1 MSEKVNWSDYTPVDQ
16 PSAPANVDWSQFE
29 PVKPAGALR
38 RMADAGLAFGQGAAG
53 ATKALTDS
61 YGAGNQISGALD
73 TASRKMGGWM
83 SDEAQAEI
91 AARQQKIKQAE
102 QSGSTIDEIGATLG
116 GIAEAPVRSIAQGAG
131 SIVPTMAAAAL
142 TRGRSLLPVAGIG
155 AAQGAGSVKGTIYD
169 SVRQRHI
176 DAGMTPEQADIAASR
191 AQEYRG
197 ENAGNIAAG
206 AGLGAAASL
215 TGAEGAIL
223 GTGQQVARG
232 ALRRIGRTAGEEAFT
247 EGAQGGQE
255 RYSGNV
261 AEQRQGFNTPTW
273 QGVAGQAVGEGVI
286 GGIVGGGAG
295 IVSGEPFQ
303 QQIPPAI
310 QPQNARSQVGVFPS
324 EAPGVSGDAE
334 SGVFDA
340 STAVPAQPS
349 LQSKSQAMGINP
361 SAGPVSAAA
370 AVAVDTG
377 VTDVISR
384 QDAELAS
391 ANRAKSAGASGAVK
405 KESAPT
411 VSTTPQGMSPV
422 AAPSSDGPGA
432 GIQGASQPAPQTA
445 GPLAGALRKS
455 APVQQAI
462 SQPQENPLA
471 QSGEPIKAQADRE
484 TPVAPAP
491 GAMAT
496 GAAQQ
501 PAAEAVRVGVA
512 DQGDRGLNDS
522 AAPANRKIEGV
533 DPQTDEI
540 TFAEPGAS
548 AQSAAPAVSAA
559 ATKDAQRPAAPIDLG
574 AHTAATSPLNDTPEP
589 TQAQK
594 EAGNYKKA
602 HLVMSGLDISIEN
615 PEGSTRSGVD
625 PDGKPWSTTMTGG
638 HYGYVRGSVGSDGDQ
653 QDVFVKPGTPLDY
666 SGPVFVIDQIDPKT
680 GKHDE
685 YKSMIG
691 YDNALQARQAYQ
703 KNYAKGWKGLKSI
716 TPMAWDEF
724 KAWTRQTPESVMQ
737 DEFERLYQEDVKDGI
752 RARLGL
758 RKQEASPIDAPKPSA
773 FRSFLRNFGIKPAN
787 AADITG
793 ERGFKANARMP
804 GTFRKSGLELDD
816 LAHRAVE
823 YGYLTQ
829 QDIDSVDDN
838 GGVNKLVEMIR
849 AELRGEKQV
858 SLEFSD
864 EDAQAESQRRMDMEI
879 EDAARSLGIPEDPDM
894 DTARLASMVSRVQR
908 ALDAARAG
916 KKGELKDERIR
927 RNAIAVAQRI
937 EAKRAQYE
945 NELAEFANATIKEQ
959 NAVIDVFFDD
969 DGTPVL
975 VRSFDVAA
983 EDAWNATLGTWEGQN
998 GQTNAAKVSPARQ
1011 AGPPDVTGK
1020 GKGVGDD
1027 QEAGSEAQ
1035 RGDSGGQGSQEG
1047 SDQEILTSPT
1057 RGDVLAQQDRVA
1069 NAQTLDDKAQIDR
1082 EASTQTLT
1090 AQTAPEQRRDTTG
1103 DMFGVEKAQAVI
1115 DKRNASG
1122 TRPEGPS
1129 LFDDP
1134 TVEPEQKAEPVSQS
1148 NLENKAREVEASA
1161 DEDGITV
1168 HEGKGLIK
1176 GKFLSR
1182 VEGKGTPGGPWSTPD
1197 DARAAAVAWKA
1208 RMAEGVAERAK
1219 ERAKKDAMAQR
1230 LRDGATPTEAELR
1243 MIGLR
1248 PGSSDLRWFIPA
1260 VADLF
1265 GISSRAV
1272 RPLLGDL
1279 IRSVHTDM
1287 GATREVVNPI
1297 RGLMAVAT
1305 TAQSVSQSKAE
1316 ATPKTKTGATIS
1328 TVAASIRKAYG
1339 NVLDKLQASG
1349 LVTLTQTQDEAIEAA
1364 AQARAEKT
1372 GQAVDDVREA
1382 LRAGVRNSIAAWHGT
1397 PHRGIE
1403 KTGFKL
1409 NKVGTGEGAQAYG
1422 WGMYFASARDVAEH
1436 YRRSI
1441 RSNHEGLTEIGVKAG
1456 LSQPGARA
1464 LADAYQ
1470 QNMKFEDFERIANT
1484 PSPIPAIE
1492 AFRQDLRDTMD
1503 AAYNA
1508 YFEFKKPGN
1517 LYSLDL
1523 PVQESDLLDWD
1534 KPLSEQSEKVWEAL
1548 KRRIVEVVPFDGLDL
1563 GGGARLRDNRKGQR
1577 DKSRPQPWLLETVA
1591 ANGTTLFGLTQAN
1604 VDRMLGAKSAKDLS
1618 GEQIYTRFVSQ
1629 YGSQQAASEY
1639 LQSIGIPGMRYLDGN
1654 SRSDGKGSRNY
1665 VIWDESLMT
1674 PEAAGIEAKLSQDG
1688 AIQGFYD
1695 PQSGQSFLIAD
1706 GLTDETAPG
1715 VLAHE
1720 VGIHMAADK
1729 GSAGKMRAL
1738 FDRAGELLRDGK
1750 DSFFDRV
1757 RQRMRD
1763 AGETSNEEAAAYI
1776 AEEYERNRTS
1786 GPTSVREFLR
1796 DFIAA
1801 VKAWLVGKGVPAQ
1814 ALRISAADVAAVARA
1829 NVRRMAGPESAKAG
1843 AGDVRRSEA
1852 SPTED
1857 QVRGLMEQYAN
1868 TDGAPTEA
1876 QVRAAVQDYRDT
1888 ERSYGGRSAYDKAK
1902 AAGKTKLTYGQWVQV
1917 RTEHFRNWFGDWE
1930 NDPESASKV
1939 VDKATGEPMVVY
1951 HGTPESE
1958 DFNNFNV
1965 EKGAYF
1971 TDSHDVAEGYT
1982 ARRGLWLSQPT
1993 GRVVPAFLAIRNALE
2008 IDAIGKRGNNV
2019 PVPWQEWRP
2028 VVFGNIP
2035 ANAVS
2040 VADLARRAKGD
2051 GSGLIVRNVVDV
2063 ADNSARDKSDVFV
2076 VFNPANI
2083 KSATSNI
2090 GTFDDSN
2097 DHISFSRGAKDA
2109 AAVDNDGADLREP
2122 DAPYETDIFGEAL
2135 PEATRRV
2142 IGSKSTRAGVRG
2154 DVQPVTRIQDTPAPR
2169 GEYFTNTIVGTQTT
2183 RELGASRIRTPAQ
2196 AAQATKYLYKSAVER
2211 MDGIVTDKDG
2221 KVLAIVGGFKG
2232 AISQTS
2238 VYPATLM
2245 AEAVRVPG
2253 AANIWFSHNHPSG
2266 QSNLSTADRNLNQVL
2281 SDVFRGSGIEP
2292 QGLLAIAGETFSHV
2306 SPSGNVTAETAIAPS
2321 IVRNKVP
2328 VIEREL
2334 SDGSV
2339 SGLAIGSPGE
2349 AKSIARLFFDKAREP
2364 GLILLNSQ
2372 NNLIAWVPISDAM
2385 KGNLR
2390 GTGQLNALYRAI
2402 SQANAANAIIVHG
2415 GDLNAV
2421 HPTSRHVSI
2430 YQNIG
2435 AALRNV
2441 DVRPLDSINVKD
2453 GTSAA
2458 ESGMDIALGPVYARN
2473 GKTRNTESIAA
2484 VHAII
2489 DPITTNWS
2497 VPVVVVATPGDLPID
2512 APDDARG
2519 LYHKGTV
2526 YLVASTN
2533 PTRALVLKTLM
2544 HEAVA
2549 HHGLRTMLGREAW
2562 RKMMN
2567 QIAFAVKAGNKPLR
2581 EISGYVRRTYVDE
2594 DGKFNLTPTQEADEI
2609 AARAVEQGVDPI
2621 TGEFKPGFGWLK
2633 AVFAKV
2639 AQFLRDIGFS
2649 ISFSNVELQGALVNA
2664 MRGLNAGPRKPFAG
2678 KEAMAARNGKPLTE
2692 YRSEDT
2698 PDGDQTVSPKAA
2710 AQIALL
2716 EARYKAQ
2723 REAQDK
2729 AQESEGG
2736 DTPIPD
2742 WMRTGQFARGGGFA
2756 SAKSLSD
2763 VTNTLREAT
2772 RPIGTVSWWDKT
2784 VGTQFH
2790 KSTKDADFKR
2800 VFDGYVQQTDDTA
2813 HYAIEAE
2820 RNAPDILR
2828 RLESIGDAFRGV
2840 LHSGAKH
2847 KADLVAVSRALF
2859 ANIEG
2864 EEGIKQFR
2872 YDDQSLRQIFN
2883 MTPRQIEMYH
2893 QARTAVDTSIARLAQ
2908 TYAAQLG
2915 QSNGMDIESVKNM
2928 DLDDTIAVVKEFIQ
2942 DSHDEARAAEA
2953 LRKDVAVEDQDPE
2966 GDETRELMRESGK
2979 KPPKAPTQE
2988 MTDAL
2993 MKRLDAMGEHAKFL
3007 QQSAYMPALRFGQFA
3022 VTVTGKDDQ
3031 TLHFEMFESQIA
3043 ANIAAMKL
3051 RKQYPG
3057 AEVTKSVMNPE
3068 QYAMFK
3074 GVSPETVELFAKFTG
3089 ADQNEAFQNYIALA
3103 KSARSVKM
3111 RELKRKGIA
3120 GFSEDATRV
3129 LAAFLTSNARQ
3140 SAINMNIGQIT
3151 DALASKELARKGDV
3165 QREAQKLHE
3174 YMANPIEEARRLR
3187 SFMFMHFMGGSI
3199 ASALVNLTQPVMQTT
3214 PYLHQWAGSRTAGIM
3229 LAAAKMAAT
3238 GKIEDQG
3245 LRDAAK
3251 RAAEDGITEP
3261 HEIHQLMADASGSSF
3276 GGNLRARA
3284 AVKLWGS
3291 FFSAAEA
3298 YNRRVT
3304 FLAAYQVARKTN
3316 QKDPYEFARRA
3327 VIETQGLYSKVNR
3340 PNWARG
3346 AVGATIFT
3354 FKQFSIA
3361 YMEWFTRLPPKQ
3373 KALAMAILLIA
3384 AGAEGLPFAEDLQDL
3399 IDTVGQSLGYNTNS
3413 KKWQR
3418 RILAQ
3423 TFGDDLGEILNTG
3436 LLSKSAVD
3444 VQGRLGMG
3452 NLIPGTEMFKPSETD
3467 KTRSVSELAGPVY
3480 GVLTAFQKALAKVQR
3495 GEIGGYTGAVHELA
3509 PVALKN
3515 LLKGIDMA
3523 GTGVYKDARGY
3534 KVADVDAL
3542 DSFVKMLGLQPSSI
3556 ARNTRKFADEL
3567 QDKGMVVMMER
3578 MIADRWAQGVAEKD
3592 QDQVAKA
3599 RQALIKWNENNPE
3612 SRIVIKPQQIL
3623 RRVQERE
3630 KTRTERFVKTVPR
3643 ELRASV
3649 AAELQ

>member
-975 VRSFDVAA
+975 VRPFDVAA
-983 EDAWNATLGTWEGQN
+983 EDAWNRTLGTWEDQN
-998 GQTNAAKVSPARQ
+998 GQTDSAEVTPARQ
-1011 AGPPDVTGK
+1011 AGPPDATGK

-1027 QEAGSEAQ
+1027 QETRAETQ

-1197 DARAAAVAWKA
+1197 DARAAAVAWKV

-1287 GATREVVNPI
+1287 GTTREVVNPI

-1349 LVTLTQTQDEAIEAA
+1349 LVTLTQTQDEAIDAA
-1364 AQARAEKT
+1364 AQARADKT
-1372 GQAVDDVREA
+1372 GEPVERARERLLASVLGSKRSTTDVGAVLAQADQAGTDVVEVKFGLVDPALAALIQAKTEKDVGSFEHSMDSSAVRH
-1382 LRAGVRNSIAAWHGT
+1382 VRNAHGDAKQEAARGQIAIT
-1397 PHRGIE
+1397 DE
-1403 KTGFKL
+1403 
-1409 NKVGTGEGAQAYG
+1409 
-1422 WGMYFASARDVAEH
+1422 
-1436 YRRSI
+1436 
-1441 RSNHEGLTEIGVKAG
+1441 
-1456 LSQPGARA
+1456 
-1464 LADAYQ
+1464 
-1470 QNMKFEDFERIANT
+1470 
-1484 PSPIPAIE
+1484 
-1492 AFRQDLRDTMD
+1492 DLRS
-1503 AAYNA
+1503 A
-1508 YFEFKKPGN
+1508 
-1517 LYSLDL
+1517 
-1523 PVQESDLLDWD
+1523 
-1534 KPLSEQSEKVWEAL
+1534 
-1548 KRRIVEVVPFDGLDL
+1548 
-1563 GGGARLRDNRKGQR
+1563 
-1577 DKSRPQPWLLETVA
+1577 PQVIFAP
-1591 ANGTTLFGLTQAN
+1591 
-1604 VDRMLGAKSAKDLS
+1604 DRYVLGAKDRQGNDLVGYVKQMPNGTVLYLEEVRTGRKTLAFKSIRKYAATSNVDAVAKTLS
-1618 GEQIYTRFVSQ
+1618 LN
-1629 YGSQQAASEY
+1629 A
-1639 LQSIGIPGMRYLDGN
+1639 
-1654 SRSDGKGSRNY
+1654 RSDGGIDIVDARTVDIKRS
-1665 VIWDESLMT
+1665 
-1674 PEAAGIEAKLSQDG
+1674 AGG

-1695 PQSGQSFLIAD
+1695 QQTGKSFLVAD
-1706 GLTDETAPG
+1706 GLTDESAPG

-1729 GSAGKMRAL
+1729 GSAGRMRAL
-1738 FDRAGELLRDGK
+1738 FDRAGELLRDEKGA
-1750 DSFFDRV
+1750 FFDRV

-1776 AEEYERNRTS
+1776 AEEYERDRTS

-1829 NVRRMAGPESAKAG
+1829 NVRRIAGSGDAESG
-1843 AGDVRRSEA
+1843 GGGDVRRSEA

-1951 HGTPESE
+1951 RSNAVNSVLSGKPSVPESSMDGLRSNASIISNLFKSPSFRLE
-1958 DFNNFNV
+1958 GLGAFDAPTKRIVLSSVLSFGFNPEV
-1965 EKGAYF
+1965 
-1971 TDSHDVAEGYT
+1971 
-1982 ARRGLWLSQPT
+1982 RRA
-1993 GRVVPAFLAIRNALE
+1993 VVNL
-2008 IDAIGKRGNNV
+2008 V
-2019 PVPWQEWRP
+2019 PVD
-2028 VVFGNIP
+2028 VVDILARNELSPETLFSDG
-2035 ANAVS
+2035 AVLKYFLSEDSDGS
-2040 VADLARRAKGD
+2040 VATA
-2051 GSGLIVRNVVDV
+2051 VDV
-2063 ADNSARDKSDVFV
+2063 ADALVVAVTEVTTKDTAALRQSVRSLHGDSLTNAARDGYVFLASHKDSLDAVAASNVSQKS
-2076 VFNPANI
+2076 I
-2083 KSATSNI
+2083 TTSNI

-2232 AISQTS
+2232 AISQTN

-2372 NNLIAWVPISDAM
+2372 NNVIAWVPISDAM